1 MEKSNDVLAQEV
13 RDKIGRGFVLC
24 IDPDYLLLHY
34 GDITVGTPLP
44 TKAIGPRYAVC
55 VGTDGEAT
63 FWSMLS
69 TTINDHCSRVPD
81 TAKSGAFTKNAKPS
95 YYRPDQLWVMTRE
108 MAVEAHIQVNGPL
121 RPKFRFSYI
130 DPELVPDWPSLPPV
144 YPKQFTRK
152 GLTVHPKPVSVPVKD
167 PKESLPPV
175 EAPAPLVKVDLVA
188 ASPLPLPMASM
199 ETPMSDS
206 SSSPKSFDQGAW
218 VRLIREDRGMS
229 RDSVCGATGG
239 VVSSSILARVESN
252 DRFFTEE
259 QKEAWRVVLNIPK
272 SEPNLGLLTLKE
284 VPRLLHSDA
293 PATAPK
299 VEILAARE
307 DMVADVVRLLNN
319 KRLTDDEAKAF
330 GARLKADIIHLL
342 LGDD

>member
-1 MEKSNDVLAQEV
+1 
-13 RDKIGRGFVLC
+13 
-24 IDPDYLLLHY
+24 
-34 GDITVGTPLP
+34 
-44 TKAIGPRYAVC
+44 
-55 VGTDGEAT
+55 
-63 FWSMLS
+63 
-69 TTINDHCSRVPD
+69 
-81 TAKSGAFTKNAKPS
+81 
-95 YYRPDQLWVMTRE
+95 
-108 MAVEAHIQVNGPL
+108 
-121 RPKFRFSYI
+121 
-130 DPELVPDWPSLPPV
+130 
-144 YPKQFTRK
+144 
-152 GLTVHPKPVSVPVKD
+152 
-167 PKESLPPV
+167 
-175 EAPAPLVKVDLVA
+175 
-188 ASPLPLPMASM
+188 
-199 ETPMSDS
+199 MSDS

-239 VVSSSILARVESN
+239 VVSSSMLARVETN

-259 QKEAWRVVLNIPK
+259 QKEAWRMVLNIPK

-284 VPRLLHSDA
+284 VPRLPHLDA
-293 PATAPK
+293 SSASK